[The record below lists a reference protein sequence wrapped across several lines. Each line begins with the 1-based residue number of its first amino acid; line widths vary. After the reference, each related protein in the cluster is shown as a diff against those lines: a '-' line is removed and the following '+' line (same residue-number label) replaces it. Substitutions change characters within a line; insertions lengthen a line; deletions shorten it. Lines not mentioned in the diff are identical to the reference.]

1 MTKNLKSFLYSLIF
15 IYIIYLCI
23 KGLVKLFLRP
33 KNQVDLSSKTKFVFI
48 LFSLLSLIFIFLVY
62 YMFDFEQVNVI
73 YKNYLYV
80 IFTLFIIGILNNEI
94 FNFGYNG
101 SKNQEKT
108 DINELF
114 NYFKK
119 NNQN

>member
-1 MTKNLKSFLYSLIF
+1 
-15 IYIIYLCI
+15 
-23 KGLVKLFLRP
+23 
-33 KNQVDLSSKTKFVFI
+33 
-48 LFSLLSLIFIFLVY
+48 
-62 YMFDFEQVNVI
+62 MFDFEQVNVI

-119 NNQN
+119 NNRD